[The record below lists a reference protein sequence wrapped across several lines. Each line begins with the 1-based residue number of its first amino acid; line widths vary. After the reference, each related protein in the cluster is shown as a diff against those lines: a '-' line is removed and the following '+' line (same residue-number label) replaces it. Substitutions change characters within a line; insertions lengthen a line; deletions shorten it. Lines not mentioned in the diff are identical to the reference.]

1 MSRLNI
7 ALVIGAVIL
16 VAGASDA
23 QAARIRLPLLD
34 LFGLGTPHVLVL
46 DPGRHAPPVDF
57 GDQGNGNKKLY
68 VAPVVAPDDS
78 RPNPWSENYADN
90 GDWSPNGTDKTDSGD
105 WQQTTQAQD
114 TPQWT
119 MTTVTNPNP

>member
-7 ALVIGAVIL
+7 ALVIGAVIV

-23 QAARIRLPLLD
+23 QAAKVRLPLLD
-34 LFGLGTPHVLVL
+34 LFGVGTPHVLVL
-46 DPGRHAPPVDF
+46 DPGRHAPVVDF
-57 GDQGNGNKKLY
+57 GDQGNGNKKPWL
-68 VAPVVAPDDS
+68 APAVAPDDS
-78 RPNPWSENYADN
+78 RSNPWSTDYADN